1 MALRARRFS
10 IQYAWPERVSLFIRM
25 EVSRP
30 TEGPYP
36 RIPYLPNLSMSASS
50 EDSDVAA
57 DRTAFVA
64 DWLAAQ
70 PGDSG
75 ASVTREPRM
84 ASRDEVSSDS
94 RPQPSQTSLKIAT
107 FICWLVDCVTLGM
120 FGLGPLRSPDSV
132 RSLRLVE
139 EEHVPMPGDF
149 EAQSRDRVRFLQMP
163 AVRTISPAPSVE
175 EVSQPDVDS
184 EQRPVYPES
193 DTAVSDHRDLV
204 PESEPCPSPHPRAET
219 GSKSIEGA
227 CSPHRPALPPATVL
241 PPVPQSFSPSSPST
255 THVAHSLTP
264 HSPQPDLIIEHAILH
279 SSRTPLLSIVHLDAN
294 DWYRAEGLTT
304 LHVFM
309 MMRFLSDGP
318 PGLLCVR
325 LRVRHDSHEQV
336 DDMYLYANMLWDDA
350 WKGFER
356 WCHGLAEERAAN
368 DFVRRIL
375 TRAAALW
382 TMGDGQEVKK
392 FFASVESAVYRD
404 GGNIGEYLSGHA
416 PAYCYST
423 GTKVTEIQFPST
435 MGTPHAPCDGAA
447 DGVGQFTPVDRRA
460 STGRPA
466 SGPAVTEIEFP
477 SSRPQSSAPRALHVA
492 VVHSALL
499 KRSLKQLSV
508 VCPGHFFL
516 VHGLL
521 EMGRIAGQP
530 TWVRHHMAN
539 LLYLTVLYL
548 RDRRRHILYRDQG
561 FNHSED
567 RPVPFEP
574 APGPGTLYVQKY
586 EERGRT
592 RKGSPDFI
600 GSIARVFRG
609 KSQKTRLHTTSE
621 TCPVHARR
629 RSMSTPTLP
638 PVGYPHNGPPPPIPY
653 ALKSVRCGRSGDNG
667 RCYEQQSHNHRQG
680 TYASSNQPKIA
691 RSESQATTTSR
702 ASQDRS
708 RYEEQAQK
716 PMRNPSLS
724 QYGRSG
730 SPIYSRRRSS
740 FFGRMFGQRAR
751 AKSVSSS
758 RPTEELHETPSWHDD
773 SGLGSTIPTRWGPY
787 PLRDAG
793 VAYDTKNT
801 VYHSASEIHSTPR
814 QVPLITLTPA
824 SGKTPSEPPS
834 TDWSLLSRW
843 HRPARR
849 VEDVQE
855 RAQTSRPL
863 AFHGQSDP
871 HSRQWPAAQ
880 TPLAQTLG
888 LTPEPSPSTPRS
900 PKPEWTQQPQSTPY
914 PGNAQLPASESSSS
928 SYPSCNGDA
937 GLPSPSPFP
946 VPSAPLLRIDT
957 SATMAQGPVA
967 QTSPSD
973 EPILTADERSTVP
986 LRSPMTLIG
995 QLQSALQDVSR
1006 HTAAQHQHQTENGT
1020 HVVRVDTATDAT
1032 EGPRSHIL
1040 SSDAEP
1046 SSIYESRGTTTA
1058 TMTAS
1063 SALPVSRECK
1073 MEVVEVRAAQKEQAR
1088 RLLDFLFF
1096 WFFLCFVM
1104 MFVLIWPLAEKLHAQ
1119 MEVETEY
1126 GLVDHVLYL

>member
-1 MALRARRFS
+1 MTLQARRFS
-10 IQYAWPERVSLFIRM
+10 IQYAWPEGVSLFTRM
-25 EVSRP
+25 EASRP
-30 TEGPYP
+30 TEGPYL
-36 RIPYLPNLSMSASS
+36 RIPYLPNLSMSTSS
-50 EDSDVAA
+50 EDSDVPA

-70 PGDSG
+70 PGVSG

-84 ASRDEVSSDS
+84 ASRDKVTSDA
-94 RPQPSQTSLKIAT
+94 RPQPSQTSLKIAV
-107 FICWLVDCVTLGM
+107 FICWLADCVTLGM
-120 FGLGPLRSPDSV
+120 FGLGPLRSPDSFQC
-132 RSLRLVE
+132 LRLVE
-139 EEHVPMPGDF
+139 EEHVLMPGDF
-149 EAQSRDRVRFLQMP
+149 EAQSHNRVRFLQAP
-163 AVRTISPAPSVE
+163 AVRIISPAPSVE
-175 EVSQPDVDS
+175 ELSQPDAGG
-184 EQRPVYPES
+184 EVYPES
-193 DTAVSDHRDLV
+193 DTVSSDRQDLV
-204 PESEPCPSPHPRAET
+204 PQSGPCPPPHPRAEAS
-219 GSKSIEGA
+219 SKSMKGA
-227 CSPHRPALPPATVL
+227 HSPRPALHPATAL
-241 PPVPQSFSPSSPST
+241 LPVPRSFSPSIPST
-255 THVAHSLTP
+255 PHIAHSLTP
-264 HSPQPDLIIEHAILH
+264 HSPESDLIIEHAILR

-304 LHVFM
+304 LHVSM
-309 MMRFLSDGP
+309 MMKFLSDGP

-325 LRVRHDSHEQV
+325 MRVQHDSHKKV
-336 DDMYLYANMLWDDA
+336 DDVYLYANMLWNDA

-356 WCHGLAEERAAN
+356 WCRGLAEERAAN

-375 TRAAALW
+375 TRAAALS

-392 FFASVESAVYRD
+392 FSALVEWAVYRD
-404 GGNIGEYLSGHA
+404 GGNIG
-416 PAYCYST
+416 ST

-435 MGTPHAPCDGAA
+435 TGTPRAPSDGAA
-447 DGVGQFTPVDRRA
+447 DGAGQFTPVDRRA
-460 STGRPA
+460 STGRPT

-477 SSRPQSSAPRALHVA
+477 SSEPQSSASRVLRVVVA
-492 VVHSALL
+492 RSVLL
-499 KRSLKQLSV
+499 KRSPKQLSV
-508 VCPGHFFL
+508 ACLGHFLL
-516 VHGLL
+516 VHGLP
-521 EMGRIAGQP
+521 EMGWIAGQT
-530 TWVRHHMAN
+530 TWFRRHMAN
-539 LLYLTVLYL
+539 LLYLSVMPVRTGDLMTLYL
-548 RDRRRHILYRDQG
+548 RDGSRHILVTDTGLNSR
-561 FNHSED
+561 ED
-567 RPVPFEP
+567 RQMSVGL
-574 APGPGTLYVQKY
+574 APGPGIVYVQNY
-586 EERGRT
+586 GDRERT
-592 RKGSPDFI
+592 RKDSSDFI

-609 KSQKTRLHTTSE
+609 KSHKTRLRRTSE
-621 TCPVHARR
+621 TCPVPAHR

-638 PVGYPHNGPPPPIPY
+638 PVRYPHNGAPPPIPY

-680 TYASSNQPKIA
+680 TYASSDQPKNA

-724 QYGRSG
+724 QYGHSG
-730 SPIYSRRRSS
+730 SPLYSRRRSS

-751 AKSVSSS
+751 PNSVSST

-787 PLRDAG
+787 PLRDSG

-801 VYHSASEIHSTPR
+801 IYHSASEIPSTPQ

-834 TDWSLLSRW
+834 TDSSLLSRW

-863 AFHGQSDP
+863 VVCGQLNP
-871 HSRQWPAAQ
+871 YSRQWPAAQ

-900 PKPEWTQQPQSTPY
+900 PQPEWAQRPQGTPY
-914 PGNAQLPASESSSS
+914 PGNAQVPASESSSS

-937 GLPSPSPFP
+937 GLPSPSPSPFP
-946 VPSAPLLRIDT
+946 VPPAPLLHIDT
-957 SATMAQGPVA
+957 GSTMAQGPVP
-967 QTSPSD
+967 QTSPSE
-973 EPILTADERSTVP
+973 EPILTADERSAVP

-1006 HTAAQHQHQTENGT
+1006 HAAAQHQHQTGNGT

-1058 TMTAS
+1058 TMTVS
-1063 SALPVSRECK
+1063 SAPTASRKSEV
-1073 MEVVEVRAAQKEQAR
+1073 EVVEVLAVQKEQAR
-1088 RLLDFLFF
+1088 RVLDFLFF

-1104 MFVLIWPLAEKLHAQ
+1104 MFTLIWPLAEKLHAQ
-1119 MEVETEY
+1119 MEVDADP
-1126 GLVDHVLYL
+1126 GLADDVLYL